1 MNIQFGS
8 AVAASPHNP
17 AQGSEARVSVAVPS
31 DAESTSTTSFTP
43 VTEVE
48 ETPKGQQEDVTQG
61 VEERR
66 AIDQQRTQSRN
77 NERQSED
84 QQQTEQQQQER
95 QEQRAVEES
104 QVDRALQARRQ
115 EESAEQRQLEAEL
128 QQIRKLAERDREVR
142 AHEQAH
148 ASVGGEFAGAIN
160 VSTERGPD
168 GQNYAVAG
176 EVSIDVSKVANDPQA
191 TLDKSQVIRNAAL
204 APADPSSQDR
214 RVAALAN
221 QLAVEARADIEEL
234 AREEVAQEAQES
246 EESRDQ
252 QQAREMS
259 EEERLEAKEK
269 AQIEQQQSQL
279 VADSAAAELFEL
291 NEDLTRVRTK
301 LQEISQLDDSV
312 GAILNLVDVST

>member
-1 MNIQFGS
+1 VNIQFGS

-77 NERQSED
+77 NGRLSED
-84 QQQTEQQQQER
+84 QQQTKQQQQER

-148 ASVGGEFAGAIN
+148 ASVGGEFAGAI
-160 VSTERGPD
+160 SLTTERGPD
-168 GQNYAVAG
+168 GKNYAVAG
-176 EVSIDVSKVANDPQA
+176 EVSIDTSKVANDPQA

-221 QLAVEARADIEEL
+221 QMAVEARADIEEL
-234 AREEVAQEAQES
+234 AREVIAQENLES
-246 EESRDQ
+246 EENREQ
-252 QQAREMS
+252 QQAKEMS
-259 EEERLEAKEK
+259 EEERLEAQEK
-269 AQIEQQQSQL
+269 AQLEEQQSQL

-301 LQEISQLDDSV
+301 LQEISQLDDAV
-312 GAILNLVDVST
+312 GAILNLVDVSA